1 MSVGATGNGRSHPLV
16 FRDVTCRFGDVVA
29 LNRVSLELDAGIT
42 ALVGPNGAGKS
53 SFMKVAT
60 GHVRAASGTVT
71 AFGEPVWDN
80 PRVLSRIGFVPEQD
94 AFYEQLTGVE
104 FVAELATLSGI
115 PAGEAKAVAEA
126 ELTALGLVEAWDRPI
141 KTYSKG
147 MRQRVKLAQA
157 LAHGPDLLFL
167 DEPLLGCDP
176 IARRRIQDRLAGL
189 AREGCTILMASHIL
203 PEVERLTRRVA
214 VLAAGRL
221 VAQGDAGQVR
231 DALTQIPS
239 RVRIQTGA
247 PRAVAAD
254 VSGWEDIHSVRIQ
267 SNAVEIETT
276 RLRAT
281 LERLQGQRGR
291 TWALRGIETLDAD
304 LDSLFG
310 YLAEGSP

>member
-1 MSVGATGNGRSHPLV
+1 MTKALS

-29 LNRVSLELDAGIT
+29 LNRVTLELDAGVT

-53 SFMKVAT
+53 SFMKAAT
-60 GHVRAASGTVT
+60 GHVRPVLGRIE
-71 AFGEPVWDN
+71 AFGADVWDN
-80 PRVLSRIGFVPEQD
+80 PAALARMGYVPEQD
-94 AFYEQLTGVE
+94 AFYEHMTGID
-104 FVAELATLSGI
+104 FVSSLATLSGLA
-115 PAGEAKAVAEA
+115 PAQARAAAEA
-126 ELTALGLVEAWDRPI
+126 ELTALGLTEAWERPI

-157 LAHGPDLLFL
+157 LVHRPDLLFL

-176 IARRRIQDRLAGL
+176 IARRRIQDRVQGL
-189 AREGCTILMASHIL
+189 ANEGCTILMASHIL
-203 PEVERLTRRVA
+203 PEVERLTRRIA
-214 VLAAGRL
+214 ILAAGRL

-247 PRAVAAD
+247 PRTVAAD
-254 VSGWEDIHSVRIQ
+254 LSSWDDVQAVRIQ
-267 SNAVEIETT
+267 NGAVELETS

-281 LERLQGQRGR
+281 LERLHSNPGRG
-291 TWALRGIETLDAD
+291 WSLRGIETMDDD

-310 YLAEGSP
+310 YLAEGT